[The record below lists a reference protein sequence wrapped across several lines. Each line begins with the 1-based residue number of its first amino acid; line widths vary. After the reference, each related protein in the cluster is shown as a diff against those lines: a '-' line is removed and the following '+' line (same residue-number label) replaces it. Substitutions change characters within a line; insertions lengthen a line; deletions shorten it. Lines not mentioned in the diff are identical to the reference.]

1 MKQQNMIRFSGRRAA
16 AVKPVRRRGILFAA
30 LSLAFAMLA
39 CTVFQ
44 DKTIPTQDTRSL
56 FTAAADT
63 AVMRITLEAVGTAV
77 AQLTQAAELTAAV
90 TATPQVPPTET
101 LAPSPTPVPATPTAA
116 IPPTATPIP
125 IPCNQAQFLQDITI
139 PAGSVL
145 PVGTR
150 FIKTWRV
157 QNTGSCSWGA
167 GYALVFASGSQL
179 GNVTSVIL
187 PVEVAPGQTAD
198 LSTTL
203 TAPLMPGYY
212 QSSWL
217 LRSPE
222 NTLFGSGPEGLTPFL
237 VQITAFQPAGWS
249 NFAYDFI
256 ANYCAAAWNSRAGSL
271 SCQGLS
277 QDAAGSVLLLNGA
290 NLEARR
296 SNDLILWTRPS
307 LQNNGWISGQYP
319 AYVVNSNDHFLAEV
333 GCLNGSAGCD
343 VTFYLDYRT
352 SNGATGRLGAWREV
366 YDGKTTL
373 VDVDLTALTGRAVQF
388 TLIVGNN
395 GNPQTADAFWLLP
408 RIQSLGSQTSLV
420 LDWSRE
426 IEQTSQCV
434 ELKIYLFS
442 QISAEAQAFSCTGR
456 GEYLGKTSLDS
467 DDLAQLLDWVRVY
480 ADFEGEIYDAA
491 AGQPVITYIA
501 LYGQGNNNVTDTD
514 INRISRFAEQIYK
527 QIIQR

>member
-1 MKQQNMIRFSGRRAA
+1 MKQQKTIRFSGHRAA
-16 AVKPVRRRGILFAA
+16 TAKPVRRRGVFFAA

-44 DKTIPTQDTRSL
+44 GQPTPTRDSRSL
-56 FTAAADT
+56 FTSAAQT
-63 AVMRITLEAVGTAV
+63 AVMRVTVEAVGTAM
-77 AQLTQAAELTAAV
+77 AQLTQVVELTAAA
-90 TATPQVPPTET
+90 ATQQALPSPTSFT
-101 LAPSPTPVPATPTAA
+101 QTPTPVPATPTPA

-125 IPCNQAQFLQDITI
+125 IPCNQAQFLQDVTI

-157 QNTGSCSWGA
+157 QNTGSCSWDA

-179 GNVTSVIL
+179 GSITSVIL
-187 PVEVAPGQTAD
+187 PVVVAPGQTAD

-222 NTLFGSGPEGLTPFL
+222 NALFGAGPEGLTPFL
-237 VQITAFQPAGWS
+237 VQITTFQPAGWS
-249 NFAYDFI
+249 NFAYDFV
-256 ANYCAAAWNSRAGSL
+256 ANYCAATWNSRAGNL

-290 NLEARR
+290 DLEARR
-296 SNDLILWTRPS
+296 SNDLLLWTRPS

-319 AYVVNSNDHFLAEV
+319 AYLVNSNDHFLAEV
-333 GCLNGSAGCD
+333 GCLNGSQGCD
-343 VTFYLDYRT
+343 VTFYLDYRA

-366 YDGKTTL
+366 YDGRTTL
-373 VDVDLTALTGRAVQF
+373 VDVDLSTLAGRAVQF

-395 GNPQTADAFWLLP
+395 GNPQTANAFWLLP
-408 RIQSLGSQTSLV
+408 RVQSLGSQTNLV
-420 LDWSRE
+420 LDWIKV
-426 IEQTSQCV
+426 IEQTGQCS
-434 ELKIYLFS
+434 ELKIYLIS
-442 QISAEAQAFSCTGR
+442 QVSAEAQAFSCAGR
-456 GEYLGKTSLDS
+456 GEYLGKTSLGS
-467 DDLAQLLDWVRVY
+467 DDLAELQAWVRLYVN
-480 ADFEGEIYDAA
+480 FEGEIYNAA
-491 AGQPVITYIA
+491 AGQPVITSLA
-501 LYGQGNNNVTDTD
+501 LYGLGSSNVSDAE